1 MGNPLVAEVKD
12 STKAYTGSSL
22 LESAFDLKSA
32 IESGDWASV
41 ALGAVGTALDAL
53 SMAMDPFGAILANG
67 VGWLMEHVGP
77 LKEALDALTGNADE
91 IAANA
96 ETWKNIATELGEV
109 GADLAGMVSADLQS
123 WTGVAADSYRGRAKD
138 TVTLLDAAKAGC
150 EGASSG
156 VKTAGEVVAAVRA
169 LVRDIIA
176 ELIGHMI
183 SWALQVLF
191 TLGIGLTWV
200 VPQVVNA
207 VAKTASKIANLTKK
221 TVKALQALM
230 PLLKRADDLFA
241 DAAKA
246 LKKLQPGKGAP
257 SPKPNKLDEGTTPK
271 GSPEGPKG
279 GGEGTTPSG
288 SPPPKHDP
296 PPTAKSDPPPP
307 PKNETTDGPTTP
319 SGSPPPPPK
328 DRGGPTPPPDKR
340 IKDGNK
346 DPGDAVPPKNRKDCG
361 DPIDVAT
368 GSMMLTQDDV
378 VFAGIL
384 PLTLSRT
391 HLSSYRFGRFFGAS
405 WASTVDQR
413 IEVEDDGLH
422 LALADG
428 SLLTYPVPVSEAPV
442 YPAFGQRLPLSKVD
456 DGYVVTTP
464 DGVLLFSGTGD
475 TLPLRAIADGDGHR
489 IFVHYD
495 DNGVPRELAHTAGYR
510 LRIESQDGLI
520 TALRLPGAETAL
532 QTYRYDERRRLV
544 EITDAAGLPLR
555 FAYDAAGRIVRWEDV
570 NGRWYRYGFD
580 SEGRVVRAQGTD
592 GVLDVDIEYDRE
604 NLVTSVTNSLGHV
617 TRYQLDELHRV
628 VAETDPL
635 GNTTRYE
642 LDRFGKLLSRTDAL
656 GRTTRWETD
665 DEGNVVAVTQPDGAR
680 ALAEYS
686 GLNRWTSMTGPDGA
700 VWRREY
706 DERGKLVRTTDPT
719 GATTTYGY
727 DVAGNVAVVTDAL
740 GGVTLIESNA
750 AGLPVAVTDPLGGVT
765 RYTYDEFGQTT
776 SVTDPLGGVTRT
788 KWDGFGE
795 IAEQIDPDGSV
806 WRWNRTTEGY
816 LDEAVDARGLTVRTE
831 YSQFDLPT
839 AEIGPDGDRLS
850 YVYDTELRLVAVT
863 NEHGLSWRYEY
874 DPAGNLISETDFNGR
889 TTRYGYDAAGQL
901 VLRANGLGQ
910 TVAIDHDALGR
921 VVARR
926 AGDDVATF
934 TYDAADRMTSAR
946 NAHSEVAIAYDALG
960 RVVAESLNG
969 RVVRSEYDAI
979 GRRVARR
986 TPSGSESFFAY
997 DAANRPVALR
1007 TAGRTV
1013 RFEYDAA
1020 GREVLRRLDGT
1031 PVELRQGWDA
1041 ADRLTSQTVSGGRGV
1056 VQHREYGY
1064 LRDGLVSSIS
1074 DLLSGPRSLKVDR
1087 AGRVVDIQ
1095 GQGWRES
1102 YGYNLAGAITQAG
1115 WPGADPAVGPRHY
1128 QGTLMTGAGQ
1138 TSYLHDSEGRT
1149 IARRKAGRDWT
1160 YQWNSDDR
1168 LTGVVTPDGERWL
1181 YHYDALGRRI
1191 AKQHLDTQGRILE
1204 QIDFTWDGANLA
1216 EEIRGGTVIAWD
1228 WEPGTDRRPITQIE
1242 RTAGH
1247 DVRFHAIVTDVV
1259 GSPSELLDEAGNVAW
1274 HLHTSLWGKVLSPPG
1289 QAYTPLRFPGQYHDP
1304 ETGLH
1309 YNFKRYYDPD
1319 TGRYL
1324 SHDPLGLEPASDSLA
1339 YVGNPT
1345 DMIDP
1350 LGLAPTKPQK
1360 GTCGKGRA
1368 GGGKTKSP
1376 GNRVTKPK
1384 PAPGPKKPR
1393 RPPQSYLDGTHGAKT
1408 REQNRLTAKY
1418 DNDLKNDGREKVSGD
1433 SHESEHPIPYEAIG
1447 RGSGGARG
1455 ASHEQKDLENHAWA
1469 YQEAKPAHKSHIGT
1483 GMKGDQDLT
1492 EGSKDPSAFKNSQ
1505 AYRDS
1510 ERNALEGGD
1519 PNTAIQLNQLDY
1531 AFRDG
1536 FKNTNNT
1543 LDGKIADDS
1552 YHKMIDDA
1560 HASGKGLTYSTGP
1573 GTSTTTPP
1581 LSSHDV
1587 KELHMARDTIR
1598 DGDWPE
1604 EMKRQNRETYEQ
1616 EVDRIHEETYK
1627 KPTKEDWEKLEAGGF
1642 GPLDTGKKDPN
1653 AMDVD

>member
-96 ETWKNIATELGEV
+96 ETWMNIATELGDV

-123 WTGVAADSYRGRAKD
+123 WTGNSADAYRAQAKD
-138 TVTLLDAAKAGC
+138 TVTLLESAKAGC

-176 ELIGHMI
+176 ELIGHLI

-230 PLLKRADDLFA
+230 PLLKRADDLF
-241 DAAKA
+241 DSAAKA

-257 SPKPNKLDEGTTPK
+257 APKPNKLDEGTTPK
-271 GSPEGPKG
+271 SSPDG
-279 GGEGTTPSG
+279 GGTSPSG
-288 SPPPKHDP
+288 AGPGKTDP
-296 PPTAKSDPPPP
+296 PPVKSDPPPP
-307 PKNETTDGPTTP
+307 PKNETPEGSTTP

-328 DRGGPTPPPDKR
+328 DRGAPKPETNNR
-340 IKDGNK
+340 IKDNNT
-346 DPGDAVPPKNRKDCG
+346 DPGNGVPPKDRGGCG

-378 VFAGIL
+378 VFAGVL
-384 PLTLSRT
+384 PLTVSRT
-391 HLSSYRFGRFFGAS
+391 HLSSYRLGRFFGTS

-428 SLLTYPVPVSEAPV
+428 TLLSYPVPVSGPV
-442 YPAFGQRLPLSKVD
+442 LPEFGQRLPLSKVD
-456 DGYVVTTP
+456 DGYAVTTP
-464 DGVLLFSGTGD
+464 DGMLLFSGPGD
-475 TLPLRAIADGDGHR
+475 SLPLRAIVDGDGHR
-489 IFVHYD
+489 ISVHYD
-495 DNGVPRELAHTAGYR
+495 DNGVPRELEHSAGYR
-510 LRIESQDGLI
+510 LLVESKDGLV

-532 QTYRYDERRRLV
+532 RSYRYDERRRLV
-544 EITDAAGLPLR
+544 EITDVAGQPLR
-555 FAYDAAGRIVRWEDV
+555 FTYDAEGRIVRWEDV
-570 NGRWYRYGFD
+570 NGRWYGYGFD
-580 SEGRVVRAQGTD
+580 SAGRVVRAQGT
-592 GVLDVDIEYDRE
+592 GGFLDVDIEYDRE

-617 TRYQLDELHRV
+617 TRYQLDELHRI

-642 LDRFGKLLSRTDAL
+642 IDRFGKLLSRTDAL
-656 GRTTRWETD
+656 GRTTRWEMD
-665 DEGNVVAVTQPDGAR
+665 DDGNVVTVLQPDGGR

-686 GLNRWTSMTGPDGA
+686 APGRWTSRTGPDGA

-706 DERGKLVRTTDPT
+706 DERGKLVRATDPT

-727 DVAGNVAVVTDAL
+727 DDAGNVAVVTDAL

-750 AGLPVAVTDPLGGVT
+750 AGLPIAVTDPLGAVT

-795 IAEQIDPDGSV
+795 ISEQIDPDGSV
-806 WRWNRTTEGY
+806 WRWNRTTAGSA
-816 LDEAVDARGLTVRTE
+816 DEAVDARGNAVRTE

-850 YVYDTELRLVAVT
+850 YVYDTELRLVSVT
-863 NEHGLSWRYEY
+863 NEHGLVWRY
-874 DPAGNLISETDFNGR
+874 DHDAAGNLVRETDFNGR
-889 TTRYGYDAAGQL
+889 ITRYGYDAAGQL
-901 VLRANGLGQ
+901 VSRTNGLGE
-910 TVAIDHDALGR
+910 TVVIERDALGR
-921 VVARR
+921 VVGRR

-934 TYDAADRMTSAR
+934 TYDGADRMTSAR
-946 NAHSEVAIAYDALG
+946 NAHSEVTIAYDALG
-960 RVVAESLNG
+960 RIVSEALNG
-969 RVVRSEYDAI
+969 RAVRSEYDAI

-986 TPSGSESFFAY
+986 TPSGAESFFAY
-997 DAANRPVALR
+997 DAASRPVALR
-1007 TAGRTV
+1007 TAGRTL
-1013 RFEYDAA
+1013 RFEYDPA
-1020 GREVLRRLDGT
+1020 GREVSRRLEGT

-1041 ADRLTSQTVSGGRGV
+1041 ADRLTSQTVSTGRGV

-1074 DLLSGPRSLKVDR
+1074 DSLSGPRSLHVDR
-1087 AGRVVDIQ
+1087 AGRVVDVQ

-1102 YGYNLAGAITQAG
+1102 YGYNLAGALTQAG
-1115 WPGADPAVGPRHY
+1115 WPGADPAVGPRRY
-1128 QGTLMTGAGQ
+1128 QGTLMTGAGS
-1138 TSYLHDSEGRT
+1138 TSYLHDTEGRT
-1149 IARRKAGRDWT
+1149 IARREPGRAWT

-1191 AKQHLDTQGRILE
+1191 AKQHLDVHGRILE
-1204 QIDFTWDGANLA
+1204 QIDFIWDGSNLA
-1216 EEIRGGTVIAWD
+1216 EEIRGGTAVVWD
-1228 WEPGTDRRPITQIE
+1228 LEPGTERPITQIE
-1242 RTAGH
+1242 RIPGQDA
-1247 DVRFHAIVTDVV
+1247 RFHAIVTDLV
-1259 GSPSELLDEAGNVAW
+1259 GSPSELLDESGEVAW

-1289 QAYTPLRFPGQYHDP
+1289 RAYTPLRFPGQYHDP

-1309 YNFKRYYDPD
+1309 YNFKRYYDPA

-1345 DMIDP
+1345 DLIDP
-1350 LGLAPTKPQK
+1350 LGLAPTKPK
-1360 GTCGKGRA
+1360 TGTCGKGTRG

-1384 PAPGPKKPR
+1384 PTPGPKKPR
-1393 RPPQSYLDGTHGAKT
+1393 RPPQSYLDGTHGAKK
-1408 REQNRLTAKY
+1408 REQNRLTEKY
-1418 DNDLKNDGREKVSGD
+1418 DNELKADGREKVSGD
-1433 SHESEHPIPYEAIG
+1433 SHESEHPVPYEAIG

-1455 ASHEQKDLENHAWA
+1455 SSHEQKDLENHAWA
-1469 YQEAKPAHKSHIGT
+1469 YQEAKPAHSSHIGT
-1483 GMKGDQDLT
+1483 GNKGDQDLT
-1492 EGSKDPSAFKNSQ
+1492 EGSAKPSGFKNSQ
-1505 AYRDS
+1505 DYRDS

-1519 PNTAIQLNQLDY
+1519 ANTAIQLNQLDY

-1536 FKNTNNT
+1536 FKNTDGT

-1573 GTSTTTPP
+1573 GTTATTPP

-1587 KELHMARDTIR
+1587 KELHMTRDTIR

-1616 EVDRIHEETYK
+1616 EVDRIHGNYPEPSAADRAKYQTGE
-1627 KPTKEDWEKLEAGGF
+1627 GGW
-1642 GPLDTGKKDPN
+1642 GDLDYGKKDPD

>member
-91 IAANA
+91 INANS

-123 WTGVAADSYRGRAKD
+123 WTGVSADAYRAQAKD
-138 TVTLLDAAKAGC
+138 TVTLLESAKAGC

-176 ELIGHMI
+176 ELIGHLI

-230 PLLKRADDLFA
+230 PLLKRADDLF
-241 DAAKA
+241 DSAAKA

-257 SPKPNKLDEGTTPK
+257 APKPNKLDEGTTPK
-271 GSPEGPKG
+271 SSPD
-279 GGEGTTPSG
+279 GGETTPSG
-288 SPPPKHDP
+288 APPAKNDP
-296 PPTAKSDPPPP
+296 PPVKSDPPPP
-307 PKNETTDGPTTP
+307 PKNETPDGPTTP
-319 SGSPPPPPK
+319 SGSPPPPPPRDRGAPKPETNNRIKDNETTPGDRVPPK
-328 DRGGPTPPPDKR
+328 DRGG
-340 IKDGNK
+340 
-346 DPGDAVPPKNRKDCG
+346 CG

-378 VFAGIL
+378 VFAGVL
-384 PLTLSRT
+384 PLTVSRT
-391 HLSSYRFGRFFGAS
+391 HLSSYRLGRFFGSS
-405 WASTVDQR
+405 WASTLDQR
-413 IEVEDDGLH
+413 IEIEDDGLH

-428 SLLTYPVPVSEAPV
+428 TLLSYPVPLSGRPV
-442 YPAFGQRLPLSKVD
+442 LPDFGQRLPLSKVD
-456 DGYVVTTP
+456 DGYVVSTP
-464 DGVLLFSGTGD
+464 DGMLFFSGPGD
-475 TLPLRAIADGDGHR
+475 TLPLRAIAEGDGHR

-495 DNGVPRELAHTAGYR
+495 DNGVPRELEHSAGYR
-510 LRIESQDGLI
+510 LLIESKDGLV
-520 TALRLPGAETAL
+520 TALRLPGAEAAL
-532 QTYRYDERRRLV
+532 QSYRYDERRRLV
-544 EITDAAGLPLR
+544 EIVDAAGQPLR
-555 FAYDAAGRIVRWEDV
+555 FTYDAEGRIVRWEDV
-570 NGRWYRYGFD
+570 NGRWYGYGFD
-580 SEGRVVRAQGTD
+580 SEGRVVRAQGT
-592 GVLDVDIEYDRE
+592 GGFLDVDIEYDRE

-617 TRYQLDELHRV
+617 TRYQLDELHRI

-642 LDRFGKLLSRTDAL
+642 IDRFGKLLSRTDAL

-665 DEGNVVAVTQPDGAR
+665 DDGNVVTVIQPDGGR

-686 GLNRWTSMTGPDGA
+686 SPDRWTSMTGPDGA
-700 VWRREY
+700 IWRREY
-706 DERGKLVRTTDPT
+706 DERGKLVRATDPT

-727 DVAGNVAVVTDAL
+727 DDAGNVAVVTDAL
-740 GGVTLIESNA
+740 GGVTRIESNA
-750 AGLPVAVTDPLGGVT
+750 AGLPVAVTDPLGGTT

-806 WRWNRTTEGY
+806 WRWNRTTAGY
-816 LDEAVDARGLTVRTE
+816 TDEAVDARGLAVRTE

-850 YVYDTELRLVAVT
+850 YVYDTELRLTSVT
-863 NEHGLSWRYEY
+863 NEHGLSWRYDH
-874 DPAGNLISETDFNGR
+874 DPAGNLVSETDFNGR

-901 VLRANGLGQ
+901 VSRTNGLGQ
-910 TVAIDHDALGR
+910 TVTIERDALGR
-921 VVARR
+921 VVGRR

-934 TYDAADRMTSAR
+934 TYDGADRMISAR
-946 NAHSEVAIAYDALG
+946 NAHSEVTIAYDALG
-960 RVVAESLNG
+960 RIVAESLNG
-969 RVVRSEYDAI
+969 RAVRSEYDAI

-986 TPSGSESFFAY
+986 TPSGAESFFAY
-997 DAANRPVALR
+997 DAASRPVSLR
-1007 TAGRTV
+1007 TAGRTL
-1013 RFEYDAA
+1013 RFEYDPS

-1031 PVELRQGWDA
+1031 PIELRQGWDA
-1041 ADRLTSQTVSGGRGV
+1041 ADRLTSQTVSSGRGV

-1074 DLLSGPRSLKVDR
+1074 DLLSGPRSLRVDR

-1115 WPGADPAVGPRHY
+1115 WPGSDPAVGPRHY
-1128 QGTLMTGAGQ
+1128 QGTLMTGAGS
-1138 TSYLHDSEGRT
+1138 TSYLHDTEGRT
-1149 IARRKAGRDWT
+1149 IARRKLGGDWT

-1191 AKQHLDTQGRILE
+1191 AKQHLDAQGRILE
-1204 QIDFTWDGANLA
+1204 QIDFTWDGSNLA
-1216 EEIRGGTVIAWD
+1216 EEIRGGTAVVWD
-1228 WEPGTDRRPITQIE
+1228 LEPGTERPVTQIE
-1242 RTAGH
+1242 RTQGH
-1247 DVRFHAIVTDVV
+1247 EARFLAVVTDLV
-1259 GSPSELLDEAGNVAW
+1259 GSPSELLDESGNVAW

-1350 LGLAPTKPQK
+1350 LGLAPTKPKK
-1360 GTCGKGRA
+1360 GTCSKGAGRT
-1368 GGGKTKSP
+1368 GGGKTKSS

-1418 DNDLKNDGREKVSGD
+1418 DNDLKTDGREKVSGA

-1455 ASHEQKDLENHAWA
+1455 SSHDQKDLENHAWA

-1483 GMKGDQDLT
+1483 GNKGDQDLT
-1492 EGSKDPSAFKNSQ
+1492 EGSNNPSAFKNSQ
-1505 AYRDS
+1505 SYRDS
-1510 ERNALEGGD
+1510 ERNALEIGD

-1573 GTSTTTPP
+1573 GTTATTPP

-1587 KELHMARDTIR
+1587 KELHMTRDTIR
-1598 DGDWPE
+1598 TGEWPE
-1604 EMKRQNRETYEQ
+1604 EMKRQNRETYEE
-1616 EVDRIHEETYK
+1616 EVARIHEETYK
-1627 KPTKEDWEKLEAGGF
+1627 KPTKADWEKLEAGGF